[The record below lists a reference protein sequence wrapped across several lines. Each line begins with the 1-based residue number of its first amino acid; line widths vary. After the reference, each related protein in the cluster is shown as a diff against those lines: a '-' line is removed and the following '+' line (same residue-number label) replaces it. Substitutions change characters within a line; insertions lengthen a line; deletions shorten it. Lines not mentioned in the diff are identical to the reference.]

1 VTAGATDPAIA
12 ASAHRAG
19 LAAVEG
25 HALGAFPDLARR
37 LDLAVLRAVA
47 AAVAAAAGPG
57 PWTAADVA
65 DAFGTAE
72 RHRWIPGHWLAAMA
86 AEGMVTRDA
95 AAAGAA
101 TRETAAEGAPTREA
115 ATEEA
120 GPGGGPAADGPAA
133 DGPAFRLTAPVR
145 VRDLAEVRRE
155 LHRAR
160 AGLGF
165 PDALTAFLL
174 RSLRELPRL
183 LRDEV
188 SAQSL
193 LFPGGDTAV
202 AEAVY
207 RDNPTSRYLNAAAAE
222 AARHVRPADPAGL
235 RVLELGAGIGATT
248 ADLLPV
254 LDGRT
259 AEYRFTD
266 LSPFFL
272 DLARDR
278 FTHPFLSVGLLD
290 FATGLPDQ
298 RGPFDLVVAANTA
311 HNAPHV
317 PRLLGQVADLLA
329 PDGRLLLI
337 ETCREPPQSLTSMPF
352 LLSGRPPRQ
361 DLRAGTE
368 RTYLARREWREA
380 LHAAGLRVLAD
391 LPHPAEPL
399 SALSQRLLFAAR

>member
-1 VTAGATDPAIA
+1 VTADATDPAIA

-120 GPGGGPAADGPAA
+120 GPGGGPTA

-337 ETCREPPQSLTSMPF
+337 ETCREPHQSLTSMPF

>member
-1 VTAGATDPAIA
+1 VTADATDPAIA

-25 HALGAFPDLARR
+25 HDLGAFPDLARR

-65 DAFGTAE
+65 DAFGAAE

-86 AEGMVTRDA
+86 AEGMATRDA
-95 AAAGAA
+95 AAEDAA
-101 TRETAAEGAPTREA
+101 TRDA

-120 GPGGGPAADGPAA
+120 GSGGGPAADGPA
-133 DGPAFRLTAPVR
+133 FRPTAPVR

-254 LDGRT
+254 LAGRT

-278 FTHPFLSVGLLD
+278 FPHPFLSVGLLD

-337 ETCREPPQSLTSMPF
+337 ETCREPHQSLTSMPF
-352 LLSGRPPRQ
+352 LLSGRAPRQ